1 MIMKKL
7 IVLFILIVLYSCTK
21 DEPVSK
27 PSVFNGFGTANI
39 NGKEYMFK
47 PSMKYHESLGRYG
60 IILVYFENEIQR
72 AKIHFAKV
80 SNENSLQTL
89 HKYNDNIINTQC
101 GFYTSILDGDVAG
114 NYYFLN
120 EKDSIEDY
128 LLLTSFDMT
137 TGEVKGE
144 FQASFYVDTAKIFDH
159 NFPDT
164 IVITNGYFETTVLD
178 E

>member
-7 IVLFILIVLYSCTK
+7 IVLFILSILYSCTK
-21 DEPVSK
+21 DEPVSI

-39 NGKEYMFK
+39 NGKEYIFK
-47 PSMKYHESLGRYG
+47 PRMRYFDSYGYG
-60 IILVYFENEIQR
+60 IVLVYFENEIER
-72 AKIHFAKV
+72 AQIAIENFANDSTV
-80 SNENSLQTL
+80 QIL
-89 HKYNDNIINTQC
+89 HKYDYNIIEPNA
-101 GFYTSILDGDVAG
+101 GFYTTILDGDVAG
-114 NYYFLN
+114 NYYILN

-164 IVITNGYFETTVLD
+164 IVITNGYFETKVFD